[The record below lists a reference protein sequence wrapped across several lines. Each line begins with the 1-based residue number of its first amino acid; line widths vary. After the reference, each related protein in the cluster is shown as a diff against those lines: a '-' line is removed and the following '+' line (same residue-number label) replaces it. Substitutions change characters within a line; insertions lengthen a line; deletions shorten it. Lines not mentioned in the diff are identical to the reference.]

1 MRVKFGWFK
10 HAQTDEIY
18 LPSQETSQ
26 THSEGI
32 QVNARSDR
40 AGSAISV
47 RSSDRGVGSADQMLH
62 LIQKL

>member
-1 MRVKFGWFK
+1 MKY
-10 HAQTDEIY
+10 IY
-18 LPSQETSQ
+18 QAKKLAKLTAKAYK
-26 THSEGI
+26 
-32 QVNARSDR
+32 VNARSDR